1 MKNGARGVLAAALAA
16 AGPAVVL
23 ALAWRTL
30 SEAEPWEPSE
40 RVRGFEAALDAAPPD
55 IVVLGSS
62 YALADTDPAALAAAM
77 GNPELRTVV
86 LSVPGSASA
95 VWYATLKGRVFDRGV
110 HPRLV
115 LVVGNMGAMMQGAV
129 DDSGQ
134 ARLREQLPA
143 GDAALTA
150 KAGMIRADDR
160 LGLAFRQRARLRDGW
175 REQFREGAVAALFG
189 DGSLAA
195 TAAETVF
202 AAEARDGMEQRGGLL
217 PGVGGAAA
225 EIDLARGNDDPVQ
238 SFLPELAALAQANGA
253 RFVVALPPTH
263 SSRPA
268 GQWLSADGEALALTW
283 ARAAAAGWV
292 DLRDRTY
299 PPTAFSDGRHMS
311 REGAGTFSTEL
322 GEALLTIHALEGPLR
337 PPDPPVVVT
346 RSGVPPALTPARVA
360 NDGCLYRL
368 DLPALPPLAAD
379 ALFLAG
385 APARS
390 PLQVESGGTLLTE
403 APGRAAVVAGCTG
416 KWTLA
421 GSTLLAS
428 VADPAAPAPE
438 VHLAPEARLP
448 AGERPATS
456 WVYPGGGL
464 SWAWRPEPGRG
475 AGTIELKLHPAG
487 EGAGAFFL
495 AAGGRR
501 ERLSFDGEAL
511 VGRIVLQEEDASV
524 SVEAEAD
531 APFAL
536 VASLTRTRGA
546 DVDFFVRETA
556 PRSVALFATAPSYA
570 APPPAAVQIPLP
582 ADGATGRFLVDA
594 VDEIGCLRWE
604 VTEGDTLLPSLVL
617 RMPVPPRKGPKTF
630 RAGDSVYFRSSDESD
645 VERNGRTYRL
655 RYRAERRCGLSQWLL
670 AGDVLTQT
678 FDTRALRGLLGPV
691 RALRLQA
698 SSDSEL
704 SDEIQLHM
712 EVTRGKTVLHDQPVG
727 AGALAAGFVVAWPA
741 PATIAEA
748 RAPLTLRLTADP
760 LGPDLLLDGTL
771 SDRAP

>member
-1 MKNGARGVLAAALAA
+1 MLAA

-23 ALAWRTL
+23 ALSWRTL
-30 SEAEPWEPSE
+30 SETAPWEPSE
-40 RVRGFEAALDAAPPD
+40 RVRTFEAALDAAPPD

-62 YALADTDPAALAAAM
+62 YALADTDPVALAAAM
-77 GNPELRTVV
+77 GDPELRTTV

-110 HPRLV
+110 RPRLV
-115 LVVGNMGAMMQGAV
+115 LVVGNMGAMMQGVV
-129 DDSGQ
+129 DDAGQ
-134 ARLREQLPA
+134 ALLREQLPT

-150 KAGMIRADDR
+150 KAGMIRADDKPA
-160 LGLAFRQRARLRDGW
+160 LAFRQRARLRDGW

-202 AAEARDGMEQRGGLL
+202 AAEARDGMERRGGLL
-217 PGVGGAAA
+217 PGVSGEAA
-225 EIDLARGNDDPVQ
+225 EVDLARGNDDPAR
-238 SFLPELAALAQANGA
+238 SFLPEMAALAQANGA

-283 ARAAAAGWV
+283 ARAATAGWV
-292 DLRDRTY
+292 DLRDRPY

-311 REGAGTFSTEL
+311 REGARTFSTEL
-322 GEALLTIHALEGPLR
+322 GEALLTIHALEGQLR

-346 RSGVPPALTPARVA
+346 RSGEPPSLTPSRSTHE
-360 NDGCLYRL
+360 GCLYRL
-368 DLPALPPLAAD
+368 DLPALPPLATD

-390 PLQVESGGTLLTE
+390 PLQVVSGGTLLSE

-421 GSTLLAS
+421 GSTLLVS
-428 VADPAAPAPE
+428 VTEAAAPAPE
-438 VHLAPEARLP
+438 VRLAREARLP

-456 WVYPGGGL
+456 WVYPGGRL
-464 SWAWRPEPGRG
+464 SWAWKPEPGRG
-475 AGTIELKLHPAG
+475 AGTIELKLRPAG
-487 EGAGAFFL
+487 EGVGVFFL

-511 VGRIVLQEEDASV
+511 VGRIALQEDDASV

-531 APFAL
+531 APFAS

-546 DVDFFVRETA
+546 DVEFLVRETA
-556 PRSVALFATAPSYA
+556 PRSVALFATAPTYA
-570 APPPAAVQIPLP
+570 APPPATVQIPLP
-582 ADGATGRFLVDA
+582 ADGATGRFLVEAIDQ
-594 VDEIGCLRWE
+594 VGCLRWE

-617 RMPVPPRKGPKTF
+617 PRPVPPRKGPKTF

-655 RYRAERRCGLSQWLL
+655 RYREDRRCGLSQWLL
-670 AGDVLTQT
+670 AGDILTQT
-678 FDTRALRGLLGPV
+678 IDTRALRGLLGPV
-691 RALRLQA
+691 RSLRLRA

-704 SDEIQLHM
+704 SDEVQLH
-712 EVTRGKTVLHDQPVG
+712 VQLRYGGTVLLDQPVG

-748 RAPLTLRLTADP
+748 RAPLTLRVTADP